1 LTETG
6 SSESGSGSAPAPPKS
21 ERARRRARLVRG
33 GAAILAVLVGVGG
46 LAVIVGAKPEP
57 PRDESP
63 GESVVVR
70 AMTAS
75 EAPVRREYRGYGVA
89 RAVGAVDVAAQID
102 GVIVEKPERL
112 EEGVL
117 VDRGEL
123 LVRIDPSDY
132 RDRADALERSAES
145 LSAQLDQLVVEEAS
159 ARDEL
164 ELAEEAT
171 ALIDAEIERL
181 RAAASR
187 GAATANEIDQLRRS
201 RVGVRREEVRARER
215 LDAIPA
221 RRARLEADLASTR
234 AQLEEARRDLA
245 RTAVESPIVG
255 TIQSMDVEE
264 GERVRTGDVIARVV
278 DPRRLEIPL
287 RLPVSASADV
297 RAGDSARLE
306 PAGPGAARWDATVVR
321 LAPEAD
327 PSTRTIT
334 CFVEMTQGMEAG
346 AAPGLPPGRFV
357 VGTVSVASATPR
369 VIVPRGS
376 VVDDRVMVIGAD
388 GRVESRPVGVSF
400 YIESEHPDLVPGET
414 QWAVLEG
421 GLEPGE
427 RVAVSNLTKLRE
439 GMTVEAAPAVA
450 GAGGGSRTAERSA
463 PEGGRG

>member
-1 LTETG
+1 MTETG
-6 SSESGSGSAPAPPKS
+6 ASETGSTPAPSNS
-21 ERARRRARLVRG
+21 ERARRRARLIRG
-33 GAAILAVLVGVGG
+33 GAAVLAVAVGVGG
-46 LAVIVGAKPEP
+46 LAVVVGAKPEP

-63 GESVVVR
+63 SESVVVR
-70 AMTAS
+70 VMTAS
-75 EAPVRREYRGYGVA
+75 ETPVRREYRGYGVA
-89 RAVGAVDVAAQID
+89 RAVGAVDVAAQIE
-102 GVIVEKPERL
+102 GVIVEKPARL

-123 LVRIDPSDY
+123 LVRIDPADY
-132 RDRADALERSAES
+132 RDRADSLARSAES
-145 LSAQLDQLVVEEAS
+145 LAAQLDQLAVEQAS

-171 ALIDAEIERL
+171 ALIDAEIGRL
-181 RAAASR
+181 REAASR
-187 GAATANEIDQLRRS
+187 GAATANELDQLRRL
-201 RVGVRREEVRARER
+201 RVGVRREEIRARER

-221 RRARLEADLASTR
+221 RRARLEAELASRR

-306 PAGPGAARWDATVVR
+306 PDGPGAARWDATVVR

-346 AAPGLPPGRFV
+346 R
-357 VGTVSVASATPR
+357 R
-369 VIVPRGS
+369 RGC
-376 VVDDRVMVIGAD
+376 
-388 GRVESRPVGVSF
+388 RP
-400 YIESEHPDLVPGET
+400 
-414 QWAVLEG
+414 
-421 GLEPGE
+421 
-427 RVAVSNLTKLRE
+427 
-439 GMTVEAAPAVA
+439 
-450 GAGGGSRTAERSA
+450 GGSWWARCRWRRQ
-463 PEGGRG
+463 GRG